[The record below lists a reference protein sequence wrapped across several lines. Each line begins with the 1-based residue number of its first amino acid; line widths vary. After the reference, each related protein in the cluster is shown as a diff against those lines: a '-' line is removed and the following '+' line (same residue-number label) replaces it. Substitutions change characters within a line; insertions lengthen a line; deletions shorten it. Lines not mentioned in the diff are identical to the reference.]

1 MKTWFNLFT
10 YKGETRPYVQRARFV
25 WVQGF
30 TELCGAPLW
39 PRKEVETGR
48 HPAQLPQEQ
57 CSFLVALTDRQPLP
71 SWLVTPQQGSCALTR
86 YLTAHTPL
94 PNMVGTSWRRNSPK
108 SAREKRGSPDCGA
121 LRIFSFPWGGSGAV
135 NLKGC
140 QHVLGKSLQRI

>member
-30 TELCGAPLW
+30 TELCAAPLW

-71 SWLVTPQQGSCALTR
+71 SWLVTPQQGSCALTSLPTLLFPTCLVPLGEGTAR
-86 YLTAHTPL
+86 KVLGRKGGVLTVEPL
-94 PNMVGTSWRRNSPK
+94 GFSP
-108 SAREKRGSPDCGA
+108 
-121 LRIFSFPWGGSGAV
+121 FVWGGSGAV

-140 QHVLGKSLQRI
+140 QHVAGKSLQRI